1 MKTLCLR
8 VFASVLAVNVVLC
21 EFSIKEQWPRK
32 NRIWRVKSG
41 RPTQLSCAS
50 SHVFDVCQWGRPG
63 PYACGIQQSSG
74 MGKCYLILKNQKK
87 HKSMLKTRLCVFFK
101 GRFVM
106 SMLTKVW
113 GSPRGVLIFMEE
125 GQTVQSRLRA
135 LEKPKRVNGIAN
147 LRQIATDLWVTL
159 I

>member
-1 MKTLCLR
+1 MLT
-8 VFASVLAVNVVLC
+8 
-21 EFSIKEQWPRK
+21 
-32 NRIWRVKSG
+32 
-41 RPTQLSCAS
+41 
-50 SHVFDVCQWGRPG
+50 
-63 PYACGIQQSSG
+63 
-74 MGKCYLILKNQKK
+74 LKNQKK
-87 HKSMLKTRLCVFFK
+87 THASMLKTSLCVFFK

-106 SMLTKVW
+106 SILTKVW